1 MINHGIQ
8 YSSVEPQPIEITADS
23 VFLASNITPYSKEIE
38 GHTISG
44 YQYNYIQ
51 YTKDEYLLQQSTSI
65 SSLQEELAA
74 AKIFLGVD

>member
-38 GHTISG
+38 GHTMNG

-51 YTKDEYLLQQSTSI
+51 YTKDEYLLQQSENI
-65 SSLQEELAA
+65 ASLQEELAA
-74 AKIFLGVD
+74 TKILLGVD

>member
-38 GHTISG
+38 GHTMNG
-44 YQYNYIQ
+44 YQYNYI
-51 YTKDEYLLQQSTSI
+51 
-65 SSLQEELAA
+65 
-74 AKIFLGVD
+74 